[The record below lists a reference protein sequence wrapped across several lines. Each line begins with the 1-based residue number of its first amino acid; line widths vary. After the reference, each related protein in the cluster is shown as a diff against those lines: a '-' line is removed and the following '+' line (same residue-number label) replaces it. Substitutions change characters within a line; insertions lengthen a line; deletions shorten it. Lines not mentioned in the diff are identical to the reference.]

1 MIELTRKCDGPGSKG
16 PGGVCD
22 CSKLEGWAKG
32 KWPKTFCDEGK
43 CFAQQSYDGC
53 KNTEKVKYRDGKW
66 CANGMKTSSCVTIHG
81 KTIKRLTA

>member
-32 KWPKTFCDEGK
+32 KWTKTFCDEGK

-53 KNTEKVKYRDGKW
+53 KNTTKIKYRDGKW
-66 CANGMKTSSCVTIHG
+66 CANGMRTSSCDTIPG